1 MKIPNVSVYVL
12 TAHIQKIKKGD
23 PVLGPTPKFA
33 GITVVLVQLIPM
45 RCCPVRT
52 DNFEALLPENTVGLK
67 DFYVFHAELL
77 YLENLNT
84 GQTIKRQERGRV
96 NTQVNNF
103 DQGAADNRIPF
114 ANSGQLTD
122 NVQI

>member
-1 MKIPNVSVYVL
+1 MYVL

-33 GITVVLVQLIPM
+33 GATVVLVQLIPM

-67 DFYVFHAELL
+67 DGNFFSFR
-77 YLENLNT
+77 LEW
-84 GQTIKRQERGRV
+84 E
-96 NTQVNNF
+96 
-103 DQGAADNRIPF
+103 
-114 ANSGQLTD
+114 
-122 NVQI
+122 